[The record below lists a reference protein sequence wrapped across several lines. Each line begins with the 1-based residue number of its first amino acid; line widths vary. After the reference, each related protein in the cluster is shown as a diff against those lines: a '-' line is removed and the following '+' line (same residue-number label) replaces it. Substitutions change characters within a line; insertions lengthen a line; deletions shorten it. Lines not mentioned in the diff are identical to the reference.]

1 MYSKIKSF
9 LLKSSKKYDYILV
22 DSGNTEKY
30 KIKQIIRQMS
40 NVKN

>member
-1 MYSKIKSF
+1 M
-9 LLKSSKKYDYILV
+9 YDYILV